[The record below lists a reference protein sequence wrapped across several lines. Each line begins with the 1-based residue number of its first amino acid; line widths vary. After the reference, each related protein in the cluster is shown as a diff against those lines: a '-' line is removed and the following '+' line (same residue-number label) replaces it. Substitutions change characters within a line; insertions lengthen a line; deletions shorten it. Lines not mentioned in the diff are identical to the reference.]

1 MSSTLECR
9 CTFTIE
15 RRSKGYVEDAMFYAR
30 WILRL
35 RAATGDDRLRMLAE
49 LDDEPLLPDL
59 KQGDPLPPDPAAAE

>member
-1 MSSTLECR
+1 VSSDLECR

-35 RAATGDDRLRMLAE
+35 RAATGADRLRMLAE
-49 LDDEPLLPDL
+49 LDDEPMLPDI
-59 KQGDPLPPDPAAAE
+59 KQGGLLPPDSAA